1 MDQASIAEAVK
12 QICDEKGI
20 PVESVIATIEAALA
34 AAYRKDFGEKNQ
46 NVKVE
51 FDLSTGKSKV
61 FDVKTVVDDV
71 PEEELEAL
79 EQESEEKET
88 TKQKPALQKEVKKP
102 SESEKTESEE
112 EVKRFNPKTDIQ
124 ISDAKKIKKSY
135 KIGDEIKTQ

>member
-20 PVESVIATIEAALA
+20 PVESVIETIEAALA

-51 FDLSTGKSKV
+51 FDIETGTSKI

-71 PEEELEAL
+71 PEEELAAQEAAEQTKP
-79 EQESEEKET
+79 EQETKRKSAAKLVEEK
-88 TKQKPALQKEVKKP
+88 
-102 SESEKTESEE
+102 
-112 EVKRFNPKTDIQ
+112 
-124 ISDAKKIKKSY
+124 
-135 KIGDEIKTQ
+135 